1 MIHDVH
7 ADTASIYVATPA
19 DLNLRARRS
28 YVYTYLGPPITSV
41 CVVCA
46 GVRGVRGVRRCAW
59 CAPVCAVCVVS
70 LHIPHRQGGS
80 EKQATEPS
88 PFSYRIFACL

>member
-70 LHIPHRQGGS
+70 LEIPHNIGTYPPK
-80 EKQATEPS
+80 KQTC
-88 PFSYRIFACL
+88 RMR

>member
-7 ADTASIYVATPA
+7 ADTASIYVATPT

-70 LHIPHRQGGS
+70 LEIPLIPSCSHHRH
-80 EKQATEPS
+80 PN
-88 PFSYRIFACL
+88 

>member
-28 YVYTYLGPPITSV
+28 YVYTCLGPPIASV

-70 LHIPHRQGGS
+70 LEIPLFTVAIPCTLWHPPGS
-80 EKQATEPS
+80 LAG
-88 PFSYRIFACL
+88 FHFG

>member
-46 GVRGVRGVRRCAW
+46 GVRGVHSTCIVYVYV
-59 CAPVCAVCVVS
+59 PFLVVLFVIS
-70 LHIPHRQGGS
+70 ACKGHR
-80 EKQATEPS
+80 
-88 PFSYRIFACL
+88 I